1 MDILLLM
8 DILKRRNKMSDR
20 WQRDEDEKFIE
31 ITEGR
36 CMNCGNWSDYRLKYY
51 GQYICERCFAES
63 EDEENE

>member
-1 MDILLLM
+1 
-8 DILKRRNKMSDR
+8 MSDR